1 MCKCINHQY
10 AVFKKGGTDMGNI
23 YKSLGGV
30 IGISL
35 AIPVRYMHSSYT
47 TANIDD
53 IDNAIRLVK
62 LIAENLNEK
71 EYERI
76 IKEL

>member
-1 MCKCINHQY
+1 
-10 AVFKKGGTDMGNI
+10 MGNI